1 MTATSQFHLAILM
14 PKKSMDITENI
25 VVYIIKMDVVN
36 YIVIGS
42 HVKRH
47 LVDE

>member
-1 MTATSQFHLAILM
+1 M

-25 VVYIIKMDVVN
+25 VVYIMKMDVVN
-36 YIVIGS
+36 SRVIGS

-47 LVDE
+47 LLDE